1 LEKQRIEKQQ
11 KIGDKQTI
19 KNKNMITASRN
30 QLFNVRNNA
39 QGDTKKV
46 LTVCSAGLLRSAT
59 LANFLVKEYGYNV
72 RNCGTVESY
81 ALVPISEALVAW
93 ADEIVFVNKE
103 NFEHVED
110 DLRDFLTTEG
120 MEKIKVLDIPDMY
133 NFNDP
138 KLVEICKEQYQNTI
152 EN

>member
-1 LEKQRIEKQQ
+1 M
-11 KIGDKQTI
+11 I
-19 KNKNMITASRN
+19 KGTRN
-30 QLFNVRNNA
+30 QLYNIHNEF

-59 LANFLVKEYGYNV
+59 LQNLLIREYGYNV

-81 ALVPISEALVAW
+81 ALIPISEALVLW

-103 NFEHVED
+103 NYNMVKED
-110 DLRDFLTTEG
+110 LERLKVTD
-120 MEKIKVLDIPDMY
+120 KCKVLNIPDNY
-133 NFNDP
+133 SFNQP
-138 KLVEICKEQYQNTI
+138 ELVKICKEQYEKST

>member
-1 LEKQRIEKQQ
+1 
-11 KIGDKQTI
+11 
-19 KNKNMITASRN
+19 MITASRN

-81 ALVPISEALVAW
+81 ALVPISQALVAW

-120 MEKIKVLDIPDMY
+120 MGKIKVLDIPDMY

-138 KLVEICKEQYQNTI
+138 KLVEICREQYQNAQ
-152 EN
+152 NNQNS